1 MRKIAIFVEGQTE
14 MLFVDRLL
22 QELANESGL
31 AVEHAEAS
39 GGATHARR
47 LKVLKQLT
55 VQPHH
60 RFYVLIVNCGGD
72 SKVKSDILERYR
84 TLQQTG
90 YAAIVGLRDVYG
102 QFRYDDVPRLRRELN
117 SGLPRS
123 EPAVELLLA
132 VMEIEAWLLGE
143 HTHFLRVNPELT
155 QKRIHDQLH
164 FDPARDDLEQRWHPA
179 EDLDRI
185 YRMAGLRYTKQR
197 SNVDRTLDLIDFQ
210 FFIMHVA
217 RRFRDAERLVRLLKE
232 QLRKGGP
239 AELRF
244 SENQGT

>member
-22 QELANESGL
+22 QELASESGL
-31 AVEHAEAS
+31 AVEHMEAT

-47 LKVLKQLT
+47 LKVLKKLT

-84 TLQQTG
+84 NLHQTG
-90 YAAIVGLRDVYG
+90 YSVIIGLRDVYG
-102 QFRYDDVPRLRRELN
+102 QFRYEDVPRLRRELMF
-117 SGLPRS
+117 GLPEG
-123 EPAVELLLA
+123 EPTVELFLA

-143 HTHFLRVNPELT
+143 HTHFLRVSPELT
-155 QKRIHDQLH
+155 TQRIREKMQ
-164 FDPARDDLEQRWHPA
+164 FDPATDDLERRWHPA

-185 YRMAGLRYTKQR
+185 YRIAGLRYSKQR
-197 SNVDRTLDLIDFQ
+197 SNLERTLDVIDFQ
-210 FFIMHVA
+210 FFIFHVA

-232 QLRKGGP
+232 QIK
-239 AELRF
+239 
-244 SENQGT
+244 